1 MNISQLI
8 KQFGGESALDS
19 VGHAVG
25 LNRDQVA
32 SMIDSVAPMVMRG
45 IQHQA
50 STDDGLSSFRDALQ
64 TGNHERYIE
73 DPAVLRT
80 EEAKKDGLDILG
92 HIFGDQEVNRNVA
105 SEAANRT
112 GIDTSLVMKALPMVA
127 SLIMGAMSKHSNQGR
142 ELETSAEKPNALGP
156 LASLF
161 DMDHDGQVLDDII
174 GMASRI

>member
-8 KQFGGESALDS
+8 KQLGGESALDS
-19 VGHAVG
+19 VGHATG
-25 LNRDQVA
+25 LDRDQVA
-32 SMIDSVAPMVMRG
+32 SMIDSVAPMVLRG

-50 STDDGLSSFRDALQ
+50 SSDDGLSSFRDALK
-64 TGNHERYIE
+64 TGNHGRYIDE
-73 DPAVLRT
+73 PSVLRT
-80 EEAKKDGLDILG
+80 EEAKQDGLDILG
-92 HIFGDQEVNRNVA
+92 HVFGDHKVNRNVA

-112 GIDTSLVMKALPMVA
+112 GIDTSLIEKALPMVA
-127 SLIMGAMSKHSNQGR
+127 GLIMAAMSKHSNQGHA
-142 ELETSAEKPNALGP
+142 LDTSAEKSNALGP